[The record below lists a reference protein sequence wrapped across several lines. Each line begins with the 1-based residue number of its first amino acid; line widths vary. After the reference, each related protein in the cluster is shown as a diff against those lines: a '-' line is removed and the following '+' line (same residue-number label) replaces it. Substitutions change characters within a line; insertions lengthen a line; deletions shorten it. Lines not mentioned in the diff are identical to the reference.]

1 MGRAVNG
8 RGPVLPWVILGGLWG
23 SIGVGWL
30 AWMTVRLA
38 AVVGGG
44 HPPAFGAFV
53 TAVLAGDATRATGA
67 TPAGW
72 VVVFAVLALAAA
84 TALAVVAVR
93 AVRRARRRRRR
104 SAPWRLALPSLADPA
119 DLATLTPAGAADRA
133 RALRPSLSDADARR
147 LGDDAGLLLGDLL
160 PRGLPLRASWED
172 VLLAVMAPRAGKTT
186 ALAIPMTLAAP
197 GPVLATGNKADLWA
211 ATAQVRAGDGRR
223 VWTFD
228 PQAIAHAPQTWWW
241 NPLAAVHAVEDA
253 DRLAGHFLQEI
264 RGEKTGGDF
273 WQAAAGDLLA
283 ALFLAAATSGRTL
296 LDVYE
301 WLNDSASPVP
311 AELLAA
317 GGYPAVAAGLR
328 GRQAGAP
335 ETREGVYETARAAAR
350 CLRNDRILAW
360 VTPGHT
366 DRHLDVTTIPASRD
380 VLHLLSKTDEG
391 AASPLVAALTDQIVR
406 AAVTAAERTG
416 GRLDPPLALVLD
428 EAANICKIADLPDL
442 YSHLGSRGIVP
453 LTILQS
459 YRQGVRVWGEAGM
472 DALWSAATIKI
483 IGAGIDDPRLADD
496 LSRLVGDHDVDTTSI
511 SYSAQGA
518 SSTVSSRRQR
528 ILEAADIRAIPK
540 GRALLLAT
548 GSRIA
553 AIALRPWY
561 TGPRATEITA
571 AIRTAEATLTARAT
585 GAHPAGEEETDDSP
599 LTHL

>member
-1 MGRAVNG
+1 VNG
-8 RGPVLPWVILGGLWG
+8 RGGPLLPWVLLAALWG
-23 SIGVGWL
+23 SVALGWL
-30 AWMTVRLA
+30 AWTTVRLA

-44 HPPAFGAFV
+44 HPAGFGPFV
-53 TAVLAGDATRATGA
+53 QAVLDGDSTRALGG

-72 VVVFAVLALAAA
+72 IAVFAVLALAAA
-84 TALAVVAVR
+84 AGLAAAVTLAVGR
-93 AVRRARRRRRR
+93 LRERRRR
-104 SAPWRLALPSLADPA
+104 SHSWRLALPSLAGPA
-119 DLATLTPAGAADRA
+119 DVATFTPAGAADRA
-133 RALRPSLSDADARR
+133 RALRPSLAGVDAGQ
-147 LGDDAGLLLGDLL
+147 LGDDAGWLLGDLL
-160 PRGLPLRASWED
+160 PRGVPLRASWED
-172 VLLAVMAPRAGKTT
+172 VALAVMAPRAGKTT
-186 ALAIPMTLAAP
+186 ALAIPMVLAAP

-211 ATAQVRAGDGRR
+211 ATTGPRTADGRQ

-228 PQAIAHAPQTWWW
+228 PQAIAHAPQSFWWD
-241 NPLAAVHAVEDA
+241 PLAAVHAVEDA

-264 RGEKTGGDF
+264 RGDKTGGDF

-283 ALFLAAATSGRTL
+283 ALFLAAATSGGTL

-301 WLNDSASPVP
+301 WLNDSGSPVP
-311 AELLAA
+311 AELLAT

-360 VTPGHT
+360 VTPGHA
-366 DRHLDVTTIPASRD
+366 DRRLDVTAVPTSTD

-406 AAVTAAERTG
+406 AAVTAAERSG

-459 YRQGVRVWGEAGM
+459 YRQGVRVWSEAGM
-472 DALWSAATIKI
+472 DALWSAATVKI
-483 IGAGIDDPRLADD
+483 IGAGIDDPRLAED
-496 LSRLVGDHDVDTTSI
+496 LSRLVGEHEVDTTSI
-511 SYSAQGA
+511 TRSAQGA
-518 SSTVSSRRQR
+518 SSTISTRRQR
-528 ILEAADIRAIPK
+528 ILDAADIRAIPK

-561 TGPRATEITA
+561 TGPRAAEITA
-571 AIRTAEATLTARAT
+571 AIRTAQTTLTARAT
-585 GAHPAGEEETDDSP
+585 GAPTGEDTTVDSP
-599 LTHL
+599 LTPF

>member
-1 MGRAVNG
+1 MTSPAGP
-8 RGPVLPWVILGGLWG
+8 RGPLLPWVLLGGLWG
-23 SIGVGWL
+23 GVGVGWA
-30 AWMTVRLA
+30 AWMCVRMA
-38 AVVGGG
+38 AAVGGG
-44 HPPAFGAFV
+44 HPPAFGPFT
-53 TAVLAGDATRATGA
+53 TALLAGDGARATGG
-67 TPAGW
+67 TPTGW
-72 VVVFAVLALAAA
+72 IVVFALLGLVALTALATAAVLAL
-84 TALAVVAVR
+84 
-93 AVRRARRRRRR
+93 RRLRGRRRR
-104 SAPWRLALPSLADPA
+104 SHSWRLALPSLAGPA
-119 DLATLTPAGAADRA
+119 DLASLTPTGAADRA
-133 RALRPSLSDADARR
+133 RALRPSLAGLDSRQ
-147 LGDDAGLLLGDLL
+147 LGEDAGWLLGDLL

-172 VLLAVMAPRAGKTT
+172 VALAVMAPRAGKTT
-186 ALAIPMTLAAP
+186 ALAIPMVLAAP

-211 ATAQVRAGDGRR
+211 ATAGPRAADGRR

-228 PQAIAHAPQTWWW
+228 PQAIAHAEQTFWWD
-241 NPLAAVHAVEDA
+241 PLAAVHAVEDA

-283 ALFLAAATSGRTL
+283 ALFLAAATAGRTL

-301 WLNDSASPVP
+301 WLNDSGSPIP
-311 AELLAA
+311 AEQLAA

-360 VTPGHT
+360 VTPGHAT
-366 DRHLDVTTIPASRD
+366 RRLNVAAIPASSD

-406 AAVTAAERTG
+406 AAVTTAERRG
-416 GRLDPPLALVLD
+416 GRLDPPLSLVLD

-483 IGAGIDDPRLADD
+483 IGAGIDDPRLAED
-496 LSRLVGDHDVDTTSI
+496 LSRLVGEHDVTTTSMT
-511 SYSAQGA
+511 YSAQGT
-518 SSTVSSRRQR
+518 SSTASSRRQR
-528 ILEAADIRAIPK
+528 ILDAADIRAIPK

-553 AIALRPWY
+553 AISLRPWY
-561 TGPRATEITA
+561 TGPRRDEITA
-571 AIRTAEATLTARAT
+571 AVRTAETTLTARPTSLTA
-585 GAHPAGEEETDDSP
+585 AGKEPDDSP
-599 LTHL
+599 LTPF